1 MTYTD
6 PIRDIRFKGMDIPEL
21 QEWIAQI
28 KQGQGTQAMQGAVRA
43 LDECVQ
49 VVVDLDD
56 ALRRELGKLHVEW
69 EGSAGSLAAEATR
82 QQSVAFGDAPDPLAV
97 SASSVDAQAGGY
109 ESARHRLPNAE
120 ELRHKQS
127 ENVFEW
133 AGGGF
138 GYESDYD
145 EEAKKI
151 EAEKQ
156 AAQAALSNYRDTSV
170 EQAQAYQPL
179 PTMPATAVVPAAS
192 SGTASSAGNGSFGT
206 AAGGSQEDLAG
217 DAVVGG
223 AIAGGAVAG
232 GQVGGGQVGGGQ
244 VGGDRPGAPRTPVEQ
259 PSAGQR
265 PGEQPPAGRRPGDQ
279 ARPGDQ
285 ERPVD
290 QERPGD
296 RERPDQGE
304 DEHAAEF
311 DADPDPQAGV
321 DDGGVSTGTV
331 LGIAAGG
338 AAVAGIGAY
347 AASKV
352 IGGRLPA
359 TTSGPKVV
367 PGAGESKTPAT
378 RSGTIG
384 GGPGDTVVGKA
395 AGSTPGSRPAPGS
408 VMSPAATRGEK
419 PGEGS
424 EHDND
429 YTAEETPFDDDRLV
443 APAVLGHVEPQATES
458 EDDDA
463 EPKKRD

>member
-1 MTYTD
+1 MTYID

-43 LDECVQ
+43 LDKCVQ

-56 ALRRELGKLHVEW
+56 TLRRELGKLHVEW

-82 QQSVAFGDAPDPLAV
+82 QQSVAFGNAPDPLAA

-120 ELRHKQS
+120 ELRHKQP

-179 PTMPATAVVPAAS
+179 PTMPAAAVVPAAS
-192 SGTASSAGNGSFGT
+192 SGTTPSAGIGSFGT
-206 AAGGSQEDLAG
+206 ATGGFSGDLAG
-217 DAVVGG
+217 GAVV
-223 AIAGGAVAG
+223 GGAVAG
-232 GQVGGGQVGGGQ
+232 GTVAGGQ

-259 PSAGQR
+259 PSAGT
-265 PGEQPPAGRRPGDQ
+265 
-279 ARPGDQ
+279 
-285 ERPVD
+285 
-290 QERPGD
+290 RPGD
-296 RERPDQGE
+296 RERRGDQERPDQGE

-311 DADPDPQAGV
+311 DADPDPQAGA
-321 DDGGVSTGTV
+321 DDAGVSTGTV

-347 AASKV
+347 AASKA

-359 TTSGPKVV
+359 TASGPKVV
-367 PGAGESKTPAT
+367 PGAGESKAPAT
-378 RSGTIG
+378 RGGATIG
-384 GGPGDTVVGKA
+384 GGPGDTVAGKA

-408 VMSPAATRGEK
+408 MMSPAATRGEK
-419 PGEGS
+419 PGEDA
-424 EHDND
+424 EHENK

-443 APAVLGHVEPQATES
+443 APAVLGHVEPEAAET

-463 EPKKRD
+463 DADADAEPEKQD

>member
-1 MTYTD
+1 VTYID

-43 LDECVQ
+43 LDKCVQ

-56 ALRRELGKLHVEW
+56 TLRRELGKLHVEW

-82 QQSVAFGDAPDPLAV
+82 QQSVALGNAPDPLAV

-179 PTMPATAVVPAAS
+179 PTMPAAAVVPAAS
-192 SGTASSAGNGSFGT
+192 SGATPSAGIGSFGT
-206 AAGGSQEDLAG
+206 ATGGSQGDLAG
-217 DAVVGG
+217 GAVVGG
-223 AIAGGAVAG
+223 AIAGGT
-232 GQVGGGQVGGGQ
+232 VGGGQ

-259 PSAGQR
+259 PSAGQ
-265 PGEQPPAGRRPGDQ
+265 PPAGRRPGDQ
-279 ARPGDQ
+279 
-285 ERPVD
+285 
-290 QERPGD
+290 ERPGD
-296 RERPDQGE
+296 EERPGQGE

-311 DADPDPQAGV
+311 DADPDPQAGA

-347 AASKV
+347 AASKA

-359 TTSGPKVV
+359 TASGPKVV
-367 PGAGESKTPAT
+367 PGAGESKTPTT
-378 RSGTIG
+378 RGGTIG
-384 GGPGDTVVGKA
+384 GGPGDTVAGKA

-408 VMSPAATRGEK
+408 MMSPAATRGEK

-424 EHDND
+424 EHENK

-443 APAVLGHVEPQATES
+443 APAVLGHVEPAATES
-458 EDDDA
+458 EDEDDDA
-463 EPKKRD
+463 EPEKQD